1 VSRRVVVVGAGIL
14 GLAVAR
20 QLTRSY
26 PGLSVTVLDKEHEV
40 GAHQTGHNSGVV
52 HAGLYYPPGS
62 LKATLCRRGAGL
74 LRDYCS
80 AHHLPFQT
88 PGKLVVATDAVE
100 VERLRTLHGRAAQ
113 NRVDVRWVDEGGIAD
128 IEPYVTGLAA
138 VHSPSTA
145 ITDFRAVA
153 RQYASDLQA
162 AGGTV
167 LLDHGVTGIEATAT
181 GVLVRTPRR
190 HLPADHV
197 LLCAGLHSGRLARVA
212 GDRADPAIVP
222 FRGEYLDLRP
232 QVAHRVRGLVYP
244 VPDPAYPFLG
254 VHLTRRVDGTVDLG
268 PNAVLAGA
276 LEGYRRRDL
285 HLVDLARTLTT
296 PGFGR
301 FAARHWRTG
310 VDEVLGS
317 LSRRRFVRRAQR
329 YLPSLTPS
337 DVVPGATGV
346 RAQALDPDG
355 ALVDDFRIHHLGRV
369 TAVRNAP
376 SPAATSSL
384 AIAEHVV
391 ADLARHGVLPAVPVQ
406 AL

>member
-1 VSRRVVVVGAGIL
+1 MTGPTPPSSRSAG
-14 GLAVAR
+14 
-20 QLTRSY
+20 
-26 PGLSVTVLDKEHEV
+26 
-40 GAHQTGHNSGVV
+40 
-52 HAGLYYPPGS
+52 
-62 LKATLCRRGAGL
+62 
-74 LRDYCS
+74 
-80 AHHLPFQT
+80 
-88 PGKLVVATDAVE
+88 
-100 VERLRTLHGRAAQ
+100 
-113 NRVDVRWVDEGGIAD
+113 
-128 IEPYVTGLAA
+128 
-138 VHSPSTA
+138 STW
-145 ITDFRAVA
+145 TC
-153 RQYASDLQA
+153 
-162 AGGTV
+162 G
-167 LLDHGVTGIEATAT
+167 
-181 GVLVRTPRR
+181 
-190 HLPADHV
+190 
-197 LLCAGLHSGRLARVA
+197 
-212 GDRADPAIVP
+212 
-222 FRGEYLDLRP
+222 
-232 QVAHRVRGLVYP
+232 
-244 VPDPAYPFLG
+244 
-254 VHLTRRVDGTVDLG
+254 
-268 PNAVLAGA
+268 
-276 LEGYRRRDL
+276 DL